1 MSRIVRVFR
10 ARAKPGLVEA
20 LEQRLRDDVLPE
32 VAATP
37 GLIAYHAGVPH
48 GDSREFLMVTV
59 WEDLDAVEAFAG
71 EDYTQAVLYGDTPEL
86 IEDMSL
92 EHYEGVE

>member
-1 MSRIVRVFR
+1 MSRIIRVFR

-37 GLIAYHAGVPH
+37 GLLAYHAGVPH
-48 GDSREFLMVTV
+48 GDSREFVMVTV
-59 WEDLDAVEAFAG
+59 WEDLDAVRAFAG

-86 IEDMSL
+86 IEDVSL
-92 EHYEGVE
+92 QHFEGVE